1 MQTLVNITAR
11 FTIHRHH
18 LRNEQN
24 NFFNRLALK
33 NQKTNKKDDAGRM
46 NEYEFIQI
54 KLNERLIVNLLA
66 QVISA

>member
-33 NQKTNKKDDAGRM
+33 NQKTKNGKDEGGRM
-46 NEYEFIQI
+46 NEYEFVQV
-54 KLNERLIVNLLA
+54 KLNERLIVNLL
-66 QVISA
+66 Q